1 MAQQIHPTAI
11 IESGAE
17 LASDV
22 VIGAYAY
29 VGNKAIIGAGTILH
43 HHGNVEGRTTIGR
56 ECEIFPFACV
66 GTKTHDLKYKGGE
79 PGLMVVN
86 FMSDDRSLK
95 RFVGRIGEHSGSVVL
110 QHSGT
115 YANNTASSTAPKTA
129 RNKLSVKVPM
139 YMRCNPLRANALSW
153 YSRLASNTA
162 RALFTNTGGNFLTT
176 CNTRPWPSMYFVAVK
191 RLPSLSYSLK

>member
-56 ECEIFPFACV
+56 ERLSI
-66 GTKTHDLKYKGGE
+66 
-79 PGLMVVN
+79 
-86 FMSDDRSLK
+86 S
-95 RFVGRIGEHSGSVVL
+95 
-110 QHSGT
+110 
-115 YANNTASSTAPKTA
+115 ASSILEAFAIRSRSAA
-129 RNKLSVKVPM
+129 RRWLACKASSRRS
-139 YMRCNPLRANALSW
+139 RC
-153 YSRLASNTA
+153 
-162 RALFTNTGGNFLTT
+162 F
-176 CNTRPWPSMYFVAVK
+176 
-191 RLPSLSYSLK
+191 